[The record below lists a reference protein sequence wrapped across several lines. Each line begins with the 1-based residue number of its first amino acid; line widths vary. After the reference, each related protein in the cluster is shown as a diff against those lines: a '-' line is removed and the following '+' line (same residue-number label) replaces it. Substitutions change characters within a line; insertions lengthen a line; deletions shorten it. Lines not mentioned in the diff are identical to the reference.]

1 MTIDTALHKPGHVH
15 GIGLNLNIG
24 KKNIKI
30 PFGHKKE
37 LLRGTRSVKT
47 VLSSYFF
54 RSYVSLS
61 CIESNVNGFIFAS
74 SAQET
79 GNETL
84 VFSYCYLRMTNFLAD
99 AQNSYVYTRYFG
111 KSF

>member
-47 VLSSYFF
+47 VLSAYFF

-84 VFSYCYLRMTNFLAD
+84 FFLTVTFLAD
-99 AQNSYVYTRYFG
+99 AQYSYVYTRYFG